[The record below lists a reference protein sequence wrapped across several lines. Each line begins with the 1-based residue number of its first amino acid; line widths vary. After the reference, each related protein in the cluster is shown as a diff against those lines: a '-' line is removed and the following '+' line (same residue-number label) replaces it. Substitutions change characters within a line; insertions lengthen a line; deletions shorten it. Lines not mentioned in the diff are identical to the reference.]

1 MPPAISSHPLSRLLL
16 LILAFAIT
24 SLAAYG
30 GWGLHGRPQPLP
42 DVPDGKL
49 RCVSYAPY
57 RDGQSPFMEGLIIP
71 PSQIEE
77 DLAMLSKRFDCVRT
91 YSVHQGLSEVPRIA
105 AKFGMKVLVGVWIS
119 RDRQNKGLN
128 EKEIAVAE
136 KLANDPANKDTIM
149 AIVVGNEVLL
159 RREQTPDQMVHWI
172 TSVKQN
178 VSVPVTYADVWEFWL
193 KYPKVADAVDY
204 VTIHILPYWED
215 EPISLNASFVH
226 LSTILTKMRSAF
238 PGKTLF
244 IGETGWP
251 SAGRTRQGAVPSRA
265 NQARYIRE
273 FVRTVGQ
280 EGVDYNVIESFDQP
294 WKRIQEGTV
303 GGHWGIFNVERE
315 VKFPFIGPV
324 SDDPAWR
331 IDAATGMVIA
341 GVLLL
346 ALAAGGYHFGI
357 IGWFV
362 AALTTQLCGAILV
375 RQWQFIADTSYN
387 LSTWLVS
394 FSGMVLSAMAALLL
408 LLAIADNVTG
418 RKTGAIRP
426 ASIADTLAWLRRPHY
441 GWFDR
446 ALTLGLLRTLMLFGG
461 AAIAMQLLFDP
472 RYRDFPTATYL
483 IPAVGFLV
491 LGWLQSDKPPVGAG
505 AATPDFREERWLAVI
520 MTGCTLVSVVRE
532 GLFVNYESMGW
543 TGTLLLIAGPWLHL
557 IWSERRSAQR
567 VSLEEA

>member
-1 MPPAISSHPLSRLLL
+1 MSSLPLSRALL
-16 LILAFAIT
+16 LIVAFAIT

-30 GWGLHGRPQPLP
+30 GWGLHGRPQAMP

-57 RDGQSPFMEGLIIP
+57 RDGQSPFMEGLVIP

-91 YSVHQGLSEVPRIA
+91 YSVHQGLAEVPRIA
-105 AKFGMKVLVGVWIS
+105 AKYGMKVLVGVWIA

-128 EKEIAVAE
+128 EKEIAVAVQ
-136 KLANDPANKDTIM
+136 LANDPANKDTIM

-159 RREQTPDQMVHWI
+159 RREQTPAQMVHWI
-172 TSVKQN
+172 NSVKQK
-178 VSVPVTYADVWEFWL
+178 VTVPVTYADVWEFWL
-193 KYPKVADAVDY
+193 KYPVVAEAVDY
-204 VTIHILPYWED
+204 ITIHILPYWED
-215 EPISLNASFVH
+215 DPISLDESFSH
-226 LSTILTKMRSAF
+226 LSTILGKMRNGF

-251 SAGRTRQGAVPSRA
+251 SAGRTREGAVPSRA

-294 WKRIQEGTV
+294 WKRSQEGTV
-303 GGHWGIFNVERE
+303 GGHWGIFNVDRE
-315 VKFPFIGPV
+315 VKFPFVGPV

-331 IDAATGMVIA
+331 IDAATGIIIA
-341 GVLLL
+341 GVLLV
-346 ALAAGGYHFGI
+346 ALAAGGYSFGV

-362 AALTTQLCGAILV
+362 AALATQLCGAILV
-375 RQWQFIADTSYN
+375 HQWQFIADTSYN
-387 LSTWLVS
+387 LGTWLVS
-394 FSGMVLSAMAALLL
+394 FSGMVLSALAALLL
-408 LLAIADNVTG
+408 MMAIADNAAG
-418 RKTGAIRP
+418 RKAGAIRP
-426 ASIADTLAWLRRPHY
+426 ASMAETLAWLRRPHY

-446 ALTLGLLRTLMLFGG
+446 ALTLGLLRALMLFGG
-461 AAIAMQLLFDP
+461 AAIAMQMLFDP
-472 RYRDFPTATYL
+472 RYRDFMTATYL

-491 LGWLQSDKPPVGAG
+491 LGWLQRDQTPVGAN
-505 AATPDFREERWLAVI
+505 AATPDFREERWLALI

-532 GLFVNYESMGW
+532 GLFVNYEAMAW
-543 TGTLLLIAGPWLHL
+543 TAILLLVAAPWLCL
-557 IWSERRSAQR
+557 IWNARRSAQR